1 MKACTTALA
10 ALLNTKQEYK
20 SCSLFRFD
28 LLDGTTIFCTDFDK
42 DVVYD
47 NHVFCAD
54 LFAIERDQ
62 TKTAGAPTVDT
73 TNLSIYADREHNDLV
88 NNTFVLEAI
97 HSGAFDVAYLTLWRA
112 YFDAEAD
119 TTKDAQLVPYG
130 AVRLFNG
137 RLELTSCS
145 SFKASFSAKSE
156 ITGLNAL
163 LPVRTFQAQSSYQ
176 NVNGHVIESSTD
188 TTTCVVPLKPN
199 NNVLYYT
206 PK

>member
-1 MKACTTALA
+1 MKACTA
-10 ALLNTKQEYK
+10 ALSTMLNNRQEFK

-47 NHVFCAD
+47 NHVFKAD
-54 LFAIERDQ
+54 LFSVERDQ
-62 TKTAGAPTVDT
+62 TKLSGVPTVDT
-73 TNLSIYADREHNDLV
+73 TSISIYADREHNDLV
-88 NNTFVLEAI
+88 GNDFILEAI
-97 HSGAFDVAYLTLWRA
+97 HKGAFDVAYLTLWRA
-112 YFDAEAD
+112 YFDIEED
-119 TTKDAQLVPYG
+119 NTHDEKVTPYG

-156 ITGLNAL
+156 VTGLNAL
-163 LPVRTFQAQSSYQ
+163 LPVRTFQAQSSYR
-176 NVNGHVIESSTD
+176 NVNGTVIEYSGD

-199 NNVLYYT
+199 NNVLYFT